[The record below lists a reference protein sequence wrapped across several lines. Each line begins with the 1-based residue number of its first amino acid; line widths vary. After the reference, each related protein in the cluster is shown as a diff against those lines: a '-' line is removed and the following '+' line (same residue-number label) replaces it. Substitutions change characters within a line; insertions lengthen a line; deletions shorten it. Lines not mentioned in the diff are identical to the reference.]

1 MKIDNISL
9 VNFRNYEKLDIS
21 FGNGLNIFY
30 GKNGSGKTNLIEAI
44 YILALT
50 KSFRISNDKLL
61 IKKGSIKSKVN
72 GEIIKNEDATKYAV
86 VISNEGKTVEINDTK
101 VDKISDYVSRINI
114 ILFNPVDTR
123 LIDEAPVDRR
133 KMINIEI
140 SQLNKE
146 YLIILANY
154 NRILKQ
160 RKFYLRSMYVNGNN
174 DTNYVNILTNK
185 LIEYGLLINKYRS
198 EFIQNINKYI
208 TEIYSSIFKSGELKI
223 KYVSSY
229 NNKNSS
235 KLLKSYQ
242 QNYKK
247 EMEVGKTL
255 IGIHHD
261 DILFFLDNY
270 NLKECGSEG
279 QRKNAIISFK
289 LAEIKVIN
297 EIKKINPILI
307 LDDLFSELDK
317 EKIRNILKLLDK
329 DVQTFITTT
338 EINKVDKKIL
348 KNAKIFKVDN
358 GTIEE
363 DKHE

>member
-1 MKIDNISL
+1 MKIDNINL

-21 FGNGLNIFY
+21 FGDGLNIFY

-61 IKKGSIKSKVN
+61 IKKGSIKSKIN
-72 GEIIKNEDATKYAV
+72 GEITKNDDATKYSV
-86 VISNEGKTVEINDTK
+86 IISNEGKTVEINDTK
-101 VDKISDYVSRINI
+101 VDKISDYVSKINI

-123 LIDEAPVDRR
+123 LIDDAPVDRR
-133 KMINIEI
+133 KMVNIEI

-160 RKFYLRSMYVNGNN
+160 RNFYLRSLYVNGNN
-174 DTNYVNILTNK
+174 DTNYLNILTNK

-208 TEIYSSIFKSGELKI
+208 KDIYSNIFKSGELKI
-223 KYVSSY
+223 KYVSSF

-255 IGIHHD
+255 IGVHHD
-261 DILFFLDNY
+261 DILFYLDNY
-270 NLKECGSEG
+270 NLKEWGSEG

-317 EKIRNILKLLDK
+317 EKICNILKLLDK

-348 KNAKIFKVDN
+348 KNSKIFKVDE
-358 GTIEE
+358 GIIKEE
-363 DKHE
+363 

>member
-1 MKIDNISL
+1 MKIDNINL
-9 VNFRNYEKLDIS
+9 VNFRNYENLDIS
-21 FGNGLNIFY
+21 FGNFLNIFY

-61 IKKGSIKSKVN
+61 IKKGSIKSKIN
-72 GEIIKNEDATKYAV
+72 GEITKNDDATKYSV
-86 VISNEGKTVEINDTK
+86 IISNEGKTVEINDTK
-101 VDKISDYVSRINI
+101 VDKISDYVSKINI

-123 LIDEAPVDRR
+123 LIDDAPVDRR

-160 RKFYLRSMYVNGNN
+160 RNFYLRSLYVNGNN
-174 DTNYVNILTNK
+174 DTNYLNILTNK

-198 EFIQNINKYI
+198 EFIENINKYI
-208 TEIYSSIFKSGELKI
+208 KDIYSNIFKSGELKI
-223 KYVSSY
+223 KYVSSF

-255 IGIHHD
+255 IGVHHD
-261 DILFFLDNY
+261 DILFYLDNY
-270 NLKECGSEG
+270 NLKEWGSEG

-317 EKIRNILKLLDK
+317 EKICNILKLLDK

-348 KNAKIFKVDN
+348 KNSKIFKVDE
-358 GTIEE
+358 GIIKEE
-363 DKHE
+363 

>member
-21 FGNGLNIFY
+21 FGNELNIFY

-61 IKKGSIKSKVN
+61 IKKGSIKSKVK

-160 RKFYLRSMYVNGNN
+160 RNFYLRSMYVNGNN
-174 DTNYVNILTNK
+174 DTNYLNILTNK

-229 NNKNSS
+229 NNKNNS

-279 QRKNAIISFK
+279 QRKMLLYPLNLQK
-289 LAEIKVIN
+289 LK
-297 EIKKINPILI
+297 
-307 LDDLFSELDK
+307 
-317 EKIRNILKLLDK
+317 
-329 DVQTFITTT
+329 
-338 EINKVDKKIL
+338 
-348 KNAKIFKVDN
+348 
-358 GTIEE
+358 
-363 DKHE
+363 